1 MRLAEYVTRD
11 ETMYCVTDRLHNGR
25 TVRVPG
31 PEIAPIVSAWLA
43 VLGAHSPPDLVRAAC
58 AGDRR
63 QPTPSATD
71 CPLLCSLRAQRSSSS
86 EYAGSCP
93 HRSWHKV
100 LLDWGR
106 HALVRPMRL
115 RDR

>member
-58 AGDRR
+58 AGDW
-63 QPTPSATD
+63 A
-71 CPLLCSLRAQRSSSS
+71 AA
-86 EYAGSCP
+86 YAVG
-93 HRSWHKV
+93 
-100 LLDWGR
+100 D
-106 HALVRPMRL
+106 RL
-115 RDR
+115 SVAVFVAGAA